1 MIHLDRRAGFYPD
14 MVGCTRMYLD
24 QAVGQPVR
32 SEALVEVRYALLK
45 DTHPP
50 SWGCTPVT
58 P

>member
-1 MIHLDRRAGFYPD
+1 
-14 MVGCTRMYLD
+14 MYLD